1 MTNSLRDAGPE
12 RRIKERAIPF
22 VPYAYVG
29 RASFTPENPMSA
41 DIPAPTAEQFLALTK
56 GDETTLATVYRERY
70 PALISI
76 AKDSLGA
83 DLTHFSG
90 RVVQQAML
98 STWAR
103 RATFENAIGLVSFLA
118 EAVREESTMQKKKHA
133 SLRQREGA
141 AVAPSHITIP
151 TADEAVAQLR
161 ATMHAPPVDHEASRA
176 ASRAAQKAHA
186 AEHVQKV
193 GRTGGWVVP
202 TVLVVAVAGGLFG
215 ILKYANMKG
224 ADEAVDKALSAD
236 DARDISAR
244 RGQRGNVTLGDDSKA
259 KLGSDSHVKVPAKFG
274 TTMRTVAVQGAA
286 EFTVAPGNPMPFEVR
301 HGTTSITATGTKFS
315 VRAYPEDSTVDVGVA
330 EGAVTVHV
338 KDGKEDRKLAAGAA
352 LHIAKDGTMSELT
365 GNAKEAAL
373 SWTRDSLVFVDAP
386 VSVVVSELVR
396 WFDSKLS
403 LGDPLLGSRKVT
415 MRTSLSSSG
424 DALKALAAA
433 ANLSVGFD
441 KEDKVVLSDAGIQPA
456 EKAQTKK
463 KRK

>member
-1 MTNSLRDAGPE
+1 
-12 RRIKERAIPF
+12 
-22 VPYAYVG
+22 
-29 RASFTPENPMSA
+29 MSA
-41 DIPAPTAEQFLALTK
+41 DISAPTAEQFAAFIK

-70 PALISI
+70 AALINV
-76 AKDSLGA
+76 AKESLGT

-98 STWAR
+98 STWTR
-103 RATFENAIGLVSFLA
+103 RATFQNAIGMVSYLS

-133 SLRQREGA
+133 SLRQRDGSSA
-141 AVAPSHITIP
+141 SSSHITIP
-151 TADEAVAQLR
+151 TEEEAVAQLK
-161 ATMHAPPVDHEASRA
+161 AAMHAPPVDHEASRA

-193 GRTGGWVVP
+193 GKSGGWVVP
-202 TVLVVAVAGGLFG
+202 TVLIVAVAGGLFG

-224 ADEAVDKALSAD
+224 ADEAVSKALSAD

-286 EFTVAPGNPMPFEVR
+286 EFTVAQGNPMPFEVR

-315 VRAYPEDSTVDVGVA
+315 VRAYPEDSTIDVGVD
-330 EGAVTVHV
+330 EGAVLVRV
-338 KDGKEDRKLAAGAA
+338 KDGKDARKVAAGAA
-352 LHIAKDGTMSELT
+352 LHIAKDGTMSDLS
-365 GNAKEAAL
+365 GDAKETAL
-373 SWTRDSLVFVDAP
+373 SWTRDSLVFVDTP

-403 LGDPLLGSRKVT
+403 LGDPALGARKVT
-415 MRTSLSSSG
+415 MRTSLTSSG

-433 ANLSVGFD
+433 AHLMVGFD
-441 KEDKVVLSDAGIQPA
+441 KEDKVVLSDAGAAAPVVKSPVK
-456 EKAQTKK
+456 EK
-463 KRK
+463 R